1 MNRMEEFEAL
11 GRELDEAPAELAYT
25 VARAKARARGHR
37 RARAWG
43 VPLGSLAGVLA
54 AFVLLV
60 NTVPTFALACSGIPV
75 LGSLA
80 SAVDWSGSLR
90 RAVEN
95 DYVQPIGQSQTKNGI
110 TMTTQYVI
118 VDQQQVN
125 LFVTVEN
132 TDKTKPYTLLRYDID
147 VGGRE
152 FSVVTSGQQDQNGQL
167 RRYIIDFNDKNQ
179 VPGHMTITFRA
190 CPVESLAAMDEAQR
204 GTSDAPAW
212 ETFTFDIAFDPAFTA
227 SGRVCEIGRY
237 VELDGQRIYVEALE
251 IYPTHARL
259 KLRDSEDNDLC
270 LQGLE
275 FYLVDEAGNRY
286 ESEGGIGGYSDAQTG
301 FAFDRRV
308 ESPWFARTKH
318 LTLCI
323 TGASWLDTQAR
334 DVTVDL
340 VSKTAQGL
348 PEGVT
353 LTGVSRGEDGIA
365 LSFEAPMRGLSAC
378 SLFGW
383 SYVDPD
389 GREYRSTRGD
399 VRTRDDLDL
408 MQPTV
413 YLAKDYAYDTVTLR
427 LDRTLWHSYDAPIE
441 VPIR

>member
-60 NTVPTFALACSGIPV
+60 NTVPTFALDCSGIPV

-95 DYVQPIGQSQTKNGI
+95 DYVQPIGQRQPKSGI

-152 FSVVTSGQQDQNGQL
+152 FSVVTSGQ
-167 RRYIIDFNDKNQ
+167 
-179 VPGHMTITFRA
+179 
-190 CPVESLAAMDEAQR
+190 
-204 GTSDAPAW
+204 
-212 ETFTFDIAFDPAFTA
+212 
-227 SGRVCEIGRY
+227 
-237 VELDGQRIYVEALE
+237 
-251 IYPTHARL
+251 
-259 KLRDSEDNDLC
+259 
-270 LQGLE
+270 
-275 FYLVDEAGNRY
+275 
-286 ESEGGIGGYSDAQTG
+286 
-301 FAFDRRV
+301 
-308 ESPWFARTKH
+308 
-318 LTLCI
+318 
-323 TGASWLDTQAR
+323 
-334 DVTVDL
+334 
-340 VSKTAQGL
+340 
-348 PEGVT
+348 
-353 LTGVSRGEDGIA
+353 
-365 LSFEAPMRGLSAC
+365 
-378 SLFGW
+378 
-383 SYVDPD
+383 
-389 GREYRSTRGD
+389 
-399 VRTRDDLDL
+399 
-408 MQPTV
+408 
-413 YLAKDYAYDTVTLR
+413 
-427 LDRTLWHSYDAPIE
+427 
-441 VPIR
+441 